1 MGFKKLIVILIILFI
16 FATYIVGMADKIS
29 MYIEKYSEEKF
40 QEPTIEKIALYNMKY
55 TYFTAKYKRTLEL
68 IEKYLNKYQFSKN
81 AEEVYFLK
89 AKTYDRML
97 EDKIA
102 RQEYKNYIDN
112 YPDGKYKEAAERR
125 YKELMNFY

>member
-1 MGFKKLIVILIILFI
+1 MGFKQLITIAIILFL
-16 FATYIVGMADKIS
+16 FATYIIGMADKIS

-40 QEPTIEKIALYNMKY
+40 QEPTIEKIALYNMQY

-68 IEKYLNKYQFSKN
+68 IEKFLNKYQFSEN
-81 AEEVYFLK
+81 AEAVYFLR
-89 AKTYDRML
+89 AKVYDRML

-102 RQEYKNYIDN
+102 KQEYKNYIDN
-112 YPDGKYKEAAERR
+112 YPNGKHKEAAMRR